1 MTEKTKKKV
10 SCLDEMRHDT
20 DKKRGESTHIYIYI
34 YIICREVHALVS
46 VVHTWVR
53 GGVEVLTQ
61 RDGQPL
67 SRGKCISGGISVS
80 GATLHTRR
88 VLSEVLSLVTPCL
101 RCAASCQRCQQQQKP

>member
-1 MTEKTKKKV
+1 MTEKKKKKKKV

-20 DKKRGESTHIYIYI
+20 DKKKKGKLHIYIYI

-61 RDGQPL
+61 
-67 SRGKCISGGISVS
+67 
-80 GATLHTRR
+80 
-88 VLSEVLSLVTPCL
+88 
-101 RCAASCQRCQQQQKP
+101 